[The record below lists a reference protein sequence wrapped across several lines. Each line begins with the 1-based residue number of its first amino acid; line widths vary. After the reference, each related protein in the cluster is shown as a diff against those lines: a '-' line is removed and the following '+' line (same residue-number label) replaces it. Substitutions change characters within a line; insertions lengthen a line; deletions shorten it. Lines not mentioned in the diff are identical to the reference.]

1 MSKKEVSSDYL
12 RARGLSENEIIVYS
26 AVLGMGS
33 ATVGEI
39 QLVTEMELPEIYINI
54 RQLQEIGYLKQIP
67 GKVPRYIAM
76 EPFLKD
82 YAQLTAETK
91 LGLLNMKDTF
101 QAKMNEF
108 DARIKTVVPSLSDF
122 CDREKTAKL
131 EGTQKRLAKLEEG
144 LKQILDNSYLQ
155 LKHLGNTLATWPS
168 ESIESTLPAFEE
180 DLEKSKDSFVAAIS
194 KYADSLVIDSRD
206 LRDKLEKATIHHKIL
221 VAERLEKLKSDIE
234 QSINELK
241 DGIVKRNFTTS
252 TSYSTNLDQK
262 DIQAREEA
270 AKIISNLI
278 RNVIILAREKEGDI
292 SSETAQMV
300 NNALKPLFRSF
311 DFLQNE
317 IKITLE
323 SILEENSDDV
333 TKLVR
338 QANSLVAS
346 SIPEVLEIITIHLE
360 EMRDE
365 SARFIDQKIT
375 DPFKELDK
383 MKGDISRDILTFKTN
398 IQKEALKQDEKA
410 KASIADRLQKAEEKI
425 DLSKIEIQDALSLAR
440 IDIEDLIQVLI
451 KNVINENSAKIEQ
464 VTQILQEAGIVLEN
478 TLGNTIYLLDNT
490 GKTFD
495 GIVNMSE
502 KIMPI
507 DEIEVELIYG
517 QKSIER
523 LMKDILSRTKE
534 ELILVTPTIITEF
547 LYDIEKQPQVA
558 NFQII
563 SNIKEEDI
571 GLLTS
576 LVKRGNVTTMNYKN
590 GDFWIAIRDNEEILY
605 APKIHK
611 EKNVA
616 FYTTNPKLFKMFFE
630 LTNQNVFSKMKAQ
643 NFQT

>member
-12 RARGLSENEIIVYS
+12 RARGLSEDEIIVYS

-39 QLVTEMELPEIYINI
+39 QLVTKMELPEIYINL
-54 RQLQEIGYLKQIP
+54 RQLQEIGYIKQIP

-91 LGLLNMKDTF
+91 LGLLNMKDNF
-101 QAKMNEF
+101 QSRMNEF
-108 DARIKTVVPSLSDF
+108 ETRIKTIVPGLSDF
-122 CDREKTAKL
+122 CDREKTTKLTEVQKRFTKL
-131 EGTQKRLAKLEEG
+131 EDG
-144 LKQILDNSYLQ
+144 LKQIIDNSYLQ
-155 LKHLGNTLATWPS
+155 LKHIGTTLATWPS
-168 ESIESTLPAFEE
+168 ESIEITLPAFEE
-180 DLEKSKDSFVAAIS
+180 DLEKSKDSFVSAIS

-221 VAERLEKLKSDIE
+221 VAERLEKLKGDIE
-234 QSINELK
+234 KSINELK
-241 DGIVKRNFTTS
+241 DNIVKRNFTTA
-252 TSYSTNLDQK
+252 TSYSANLDEK
-262 DIQAREEA
+262 DVQAREDA
-270 AKIISNLI
+270 AKIINDLI
-278 RNVIILAREKEGDI
+278 RNVIVLAREKAGDI
-292 SSETAQMV
+292 SAETAQMI

-317 IKITLE
+317 VKTTLDNV
-323 SILEENSDDV
+323 LEENSNEV
-333 TKLVR
+333 AKLVR
-338 QANSLVAS
+338 QTNSLVVS
-346 SIPEVLEIITIHLE
+346 SIPEVLEIITTHLE

-383 MKGDISRDILTFKTN
+383 MKGDISRDISTFKTN
-398 IQKEALKQDEKA
+398 IRKEALKQDEKA
-410 KASIADRLQKAEEKI
+410 KASITDRLQKAEERI

-440 IDIEDLIQVLI
+440 IDIEDLVQLLI
-451 KNVINENSAKIEQ
+451 KGVINENSAKISE
-464 VTQILQEAGIVLEN
+464 VTQVLQEANIVLEN

-507 DEIEVELIYG
+507 DEIEVELVYG
-517 QKSIER
+517 QRSIER
-523 LMKDILSRTKE
+523 LMRDMLLRTKE

-547 LYDIEKQPQVA
+547 LYDIEKQPQLA
-558 NFQII
+558 NFQIV

-590 GDFWIAIRDNEEILY
+590 GNYWIAIRDNEEILY

-616 FYTTNPKLFKMFFE
+616 FYTTNPKLFKMFFD

-643 NFQT
+643 NFQA